1 MEVIHEDSWIK
12 ISLKSIRSI
21 IYCNYPAIIFLVIV
35 SGNLNTSNNL
45 MSLLTSPIY
54 ETNDERGNSN
64 FSSSWNFYG

>member
-12 ISLKSIRSI
+12 ISLKSIHSI
-21 IYCNYPAIIFLVIV
+21 INCNYPSIIFLGIL

-45 MSLLTSPIY
+45 MSLSTTPLY
-54 ETNDERGNSN
+54 ETNDERRNSY

>member
-21 IYCNYPAIIFLVIV
+21 IYCNYPSIIFLGIL

-45 MSLLTSPIY
+45 MSLSTSPLY
-54 ETNDERGNSN
+54 ETNDERRNSY